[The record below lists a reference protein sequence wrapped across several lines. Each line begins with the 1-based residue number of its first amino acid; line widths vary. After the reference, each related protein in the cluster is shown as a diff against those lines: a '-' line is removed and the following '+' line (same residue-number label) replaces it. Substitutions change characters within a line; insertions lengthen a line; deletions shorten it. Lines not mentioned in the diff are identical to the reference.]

1 MLELDPE
8 QLLHYPSTGQSFS
21 RQFNDAYEQ
30 AQQVCLT
37 SAYVKELYI
46 VQFRD
51 TAKQLHFTFA
61 PASQISRFDP
71 IRKGSMDVYK
81 LKDICAVVRMK

>member
-8 QLLHYPSTGQSFS
+8 QLLHYPSIGQSFS
-21 RQFNDAYEQ
+21 RRFNDAYEQ

-37 SAYVKELYI
+37 SQYVKELYI

-51 TAKQLHFTFA
+51 AAKQLHFTFA
-61 PASQISRFDP
+61 PASQIEHNQILGALF
-71 IRKGSMDVYK
+71 K